1 MPPPKRNK
9 YLSSS
14 LSTRDLIVDVAEQLI
29 AQHGVEGLKLKD
41 ITKEIGIQLP
51 SLYAHFAGRS
61 AVLIEIGKRI
71 LEGIVQDFD
80 EIENLPPR
88 EALREHTRL
97 MVRRCTTNRAHVL
110 VLLADF
116 AAPQGID
123 ALNANEAILYPY
135 YERLTAVLEKGRE
148 EGLFNKVETEEFIA
162 NRLGIILVNI
172 AFASLKTGVFTE
184 KQAARLEI
192 NALAQIDSMLTDGDN
207 RPNT

>member
-14 LSTRDLIVDVAEQLI
+14 LSTRDLIVKVAEQLI
-29 AQHGVEGLKLKD
+29 STHGVEGLKLKD
-41 ITKEIGIQLP
+41 VTKEIGIQLP

-71 LEGIVQDFD
+71 CEGIVADFD
-80 EIENLPPR
+80 KIENLPPR

-97 MVRRCTTNRAHVL
+97 MVRRYTTNRAHVL

-135 YERLTAVLEKGRE
+135 YERLSVMLERGRQD
-148 EGLFNKVETEEFIA
+148 GLFKTIAREEFIA

-172 AFASLKTGVFTE
+172 AFASLKTGVFTK
-184 KQAARLEI
+184 KQAIRLEE
-192 NALAQIDSMLTDGDN
+192 NVLAQIDFMLTES
-207 RPNT
+207 

>member
-14 LSTRDLIVDVAEQLI
+14 LSTRDLIIDVAEQLI

-61 AVLIEIGKRI
+61 AVLLEIGKRI
-71 LEGIVQDFD
+71 FEGIVADFD
-80 EIENLPPR
+80 QIENLPPR

-97 MVRRCTTNRAHVL
+97 MVKRYTANRAHVL

-123 ALNANEAILYPY
+123 ALNASEAILYPY
-135 YERLTAVLEKGRE
+135 YEKLTAVLERGRE
-148 EGLFNKVETEEFIA
+148 EGLFNKLETQEFIA

-184 KQAARLEI
+184 EQAARLEV
-192 NALAQIDSMLTDGDN
+192 NVLAQIDFMLSGNDT
-207 RPNT
+207 

>member
-14 LSTRDLIVDVAEQLI
+14 LSTRDLIVKVAEQLI
-29 AQHGVEGLKLKD
+29 ATHGVEGLKLKD
-41 ITKEIGIQLP
+41 VTKEIGIQLP

-71 LEGIVQDFD
+71 CEGIVADFD
-80 EIENLPPR
+80 KIENLPPR
-88 EALREHTRL
+88 EALIEHTRL
-97 MVRRCTTNRAHVL
+97 MVRRYTTNRAHVL

-135 YERLTAVLEKGRE
+135 YERLSAMLERGRQD
-148 EGLFNKVETEEFIA
+148 GLFKTIAREEFIA

-172 AFASLKTGVFTE
+172 AFASLKTGVFTK
-184 KQAARLEI
+184 KQAVRLEE
-192 NALAQIDSMLTDGDN
+192 NVLAQIDFMLTES
-207 RPNT
+207 